1 MGMHSGILR
10 ELDAAIAHGS
20 RARRGDMLKHVTTL
34 FMTGAERYSD
44 DEIALFDDVILRL
57 AADIEVAAR
66 ALLAERLAP
75 LGTAP
80 PGIVRLL
87 ALDDAIEIARP
98 ILTGSERL
106 DEPTLIAAARTK
118 GQQHL
123 LAISRRKSLGEAV
136 TDILLER
143 GDRDVALAIAENHGA
158 RVSERGFAALVT
170 RSADDDGLT
179 VVVGGRPEI
188 PLHLFLRLL
197 AAASD
202 SVRRKLEAEHP
213 HARQQVDRA
222 VSEVTERIRTSAAGA
237 SLDYAAA
244 ESLVRPLYESRRLDE
259 KKVEGFAKAGK
270 LEETTVALA
279 LLADMPLAFV
289 ERAMTAAR
297 PETLLVLAKATGLS
311 WSCVKAILLLR
322 AGSAG
327 LSPKDIEQCLA
338 SFERLKRA
346 TAQDL
351 LRFHRLRANAGE
363 SRPA

>member
-1 MGMHSGILR
+1 MGTHSGILR
-10 ELDAAIAHGS
+10 ELDAAIAHGTH
-20 RARRGDMLKHVTTL
+20 ARRSDMLKHVTTL

-44 DEIALFDDVILRL
+44 EEIALFDDVILRL
-57 AADIEVAAR
+57 AADIETAAR
-66 ALLAERLAP
+66 VVLAERLAP
-75 LGTAP
+75 IATAP

-98 ILTGSERL
+98 ILAGSERL

-118 GQQHL
+118 GQPHL

-143 GDRDVALAIAENHGA
+143 GDREVALAVAENRGA
-158 RVSERGFAALVT
+158 RMSERGFAALIT

-213 HARQQVDRA
+213 RARQQVDRA
-222 VSEVTERIRTSAAGA
+222 VSEVTERIRTSATST

-244 ESLVRPLYESRRLDE
+244 ENLVRSLHEQWRLDE

-279 LLADMPLAFV
+279 VLSEMPLAFV
-289 ERAMTAAR
+289 ERAMSAAR
-297 PETLLVLAKATGLS
+297 AETLLVLAKATGLS

-322 AGSAG
+322 AGGSG
-327 LSPKDIEQCLA
+327 LSPKDIEQSLA

-351 LRFHRLRANAGE
+351 LRFHRLRAGAAE